1 MASLPFPAP
10 NSPVNGRDAV
20 YVAALPLRATKG
32 PAQMLMAA
40 AYSLNFWDLQHYLV
54 IIRPSSPH
62 SQVLLLPFSPFH
74 HLHWLDASRFLLLSD
89 PSIIFISSVELG
101 PIFSF
106 LYFGLFTSL
115 IVKLGSFH
123 FNFFASLP
131 ELKSQYFIS
140 ALTGWLNEFTICW
153 NGFLCIDSLGFLFPL
168 RIFHGISVFPLCHC
182 LKLGSFSPTISD
194 WLTHKLLHW
203 VHFLLIPWN
212 VIFDV
217 FIETRLVQIY
227 CLELVQLGSFCYT
240 SMTDWIYK
248 LLSCFHFISFPWTVI
263 VMLYGFYISN
273 HLFSYNLVPSILSL
287 HEFHCFFIIFIISVH
302 FFHLFVYIYLFSSV
316 PKYSDL
322 LFDVAI
328 IRII

>member
-62 SQVLLLPFSPFH
+62 SQVLLLPFPPFH

-106 LYFGLFTSL
+106 LYFGLFSSL

-123 FNFFASLP
+123 FNLFASLP

-140 ALTGWLNEFTICW
+140 ALSWVPFAQLVDWMNSQSAEMGSFVLIPWVF
-153 NGFLCIDSLGFLFPL
+153 FFPS

-203 VHFLLIPWN
+203 VHFLLIPGN

-217 FIETRLVQIY
+217 FIETRLLQIY
-227 CLELVQLGSFCYT
+227 CLQLVQLGSFCYT
-240 SMTDWIYK
+240 SLTDWIYK

-273 HLFSYNLVPSILSL
+273 HLFS
-287 HEFHCFFIIFIISVH
+287 
-302 FFHLFVYIYLFSSV
+302 
-316 PKYSDL
+316 
-322 LFDVAI
+322 
-328 IRII
+328 